1 MASSKPILCGPC
13 HKGEVTTK
21 ADIWCYNC
29 DEGLC
34 STCLSHH
41 KRFRATCDHKTI
53 DIKSYKPS
61 IQAIKTECDKHGQ
74 QLNLYC
80 PGHLMPCC
88 DECISTV
95 HSKCTGIKSLAGV
108 VDKTKIEKSKETVE
122 TDIHS
127 ILNVLETIINN
138 KSKNIK
144 TGENQCVS
152 IKQSIKGIRQEIN
165 KHLDHLEKKL
175 CQKTDTIWNQE
186 KSTAT
191 DFISEIEAKKKNLKE
206 MKEHLQTVTT
216 HTSKLQSFLGVHQ
229 IDQQV
234 HQCQRYVEDL
244 ENDERTK
251 EVDIKMKQNDEIEK
265 ILSKLESLESLGEV
279 IVIKTEVAMKLEISV
294 GTEPQVELHEQSNIN
309 SMTMNIETKIE
320 INIKKFINDMI
331 CLMDGRVIVVE
342 WKGEVNLFTSDGKL
356 QKQLPIPGRAW
367 NVTQINQ
374 NTIAITYTEEKA
386 IKTFNMENKTVTK
399 VITLDKDCWGLSFSN
414 GSMAVGLYGDVEI
427 RIIDLEGNT
436 LKSIQVECKD
446 YLRNLVYCNDRVIY
460 SDCVG
465 KAVYCV
471 DESSKQIWQYT
482 QDLTGPKG
490 LCTDTYGNII
500 VADYYSDRII
510 VISKDGQDS
519 KVLISKEDG
528 LKDPKCICF
537 KHNESSGFI
546 CDSRSTYLAK
556 FNLSPCLL

>member
-53 DIKSYKPS
+53 DIKIYKPS

-80 PGHLMPCC
+80 PSHLMPCC
-88 DECISTV
+88 DQCISTV

-144 TGENQCVS
+144 TGENQIVS
-152 IKQSIKGIRQEIN
+152 IKKSIKRIRQEIN
-165 KHLDHLEKKL
+165 KHLDHLEMKL
-175 CQKTDTIWNQE
+175 CQETDTIWNQE

-244 ENDERTK
+244 DDDERTK
-251 EVDIKMKQNDEIEK
+251 EVDIKMKQNDVIEK

-279 IVIKTEVAMKLEISV
+279 IVIKTEVAMNIEISV
-294 GTEPQVELHEQSNIN
+294 GTEPQVELQEQSNIN
-309 SMTMNIETKIE
+309 NMTMNIETKID
-320 INIKKFINDMI
+320 INIKMGISDLI

-342 WKGEVNLFTSDGKL
+342 QWGKVNLLTSDGKL
-356 QKQLPIPGRAW
+356 QKQLPIPGGACS
-367 NVTQINQ
+367 VTQINE
-374 NTIAITYTEEKA
+374 NTIAITYPYEKA
-386 IKTFNMENKTVTK
+386 IKIFNMENETVTK
-399 VITLDKDCWGLSFSN
+399 VITLDKVCLGLSFSN
-414 GSMAVGLYGDVEI
+414 NSLAVGLSNDEI
-427 RIIDLEGNT
+427 HIIDLEGTT
-436 LKSIQVECKD
+436 LKSIQVESRD
-446 YLRNLVYCNDRVIY
+446 NLFNLVYCNDRVIY
-460 SDCVG
+460 SDNYG
-465 KAVYCV
+465 KAVYCY
-471 DESSKQIWQYT
+471 DESGKQIWQYT
-482 QDLTGPKG
+482 QDLKEPWG
-490 LCTDTYGNII
+490 LCTDSYGNII
-500 VADYYSDRII
+500 VADNYSDRI
-510 VISKDGQDS
+510 VISKDGQES

-528 LKDPKCICF
+528 LKNAKCICF
-537 KHNESSGFI
+537 KHNECSGFI

>member
-53 DIKSYKPS
+53 DIKIYKPS

-80 PGHLMPCC
+80 PSHLMPCC
-88 DECISTV
+88 DQCISTV

-144 TGENQCVS
+144 TGENQIVS
-152 IKQSIKGIRQEIN
+152 IKKSIKRIRQEIN
-165 KHLDHLEKKL
+165 KHLDHLEMKL
-175 CQKTDTIWNQE
+175 CQETDTIWNQE

-244 ENDERTK
+244 DDDERTK
-251 EVDIKMKQNDEIEK
+251 EVDIKMKQNDVIEK

-279 IVIKTEVAMKLEISV
+279 IVIKTEVAMNIEISV
-294 GTEPQVELHEQSNIN
+294 GTEPQVELQEQSNIN
-309 SMTMNIETKIE
+309 NMTMNIETKID
-320 INIKKFINDMI
+320 INIKMGISDLI

-342 WKGEVNLFTSDGKL
+342 QWGKVNLLTSDGKL
-356 QKQLPIPGRAW
+356 QKQLPIPGGACS
-367 NVTQINQ
+367 VTQINE
-374 NTIAITYTEEKA
+374 NTIAITYPYEKA
-386 IKTFNMENKTVTK
+386 IKIFNMENETVTK
-399 VITLDKDCWGLSFSN
+399 VITLDKVCLGLSFSN
-414 GSMAVGLYGDVEI
+414 NSLAVGLSNDEI
-427 RIIDLEGNT
+427 HIIDLEGTT
-436 LKSIQVECKD
+436 LKSIQVESRD
-446 YLRNLVYCNDRVIY
+446 NLFNLVYCNDRVIY
-460 SDCVG
+460 SDNYG
-465 KAVYCV
+465 KAVYCY
-471 DESSKQIWQYT
+471 DESGKQIWQYT
-482 QDLTGPKG
+482 QDLKEPWG
-490 LCTDTYGNII
+490 LCTDSYGNII
-500 VADYYSDRII
+500 VADNYSDRI
-510 VISKDGQDS
+510 VISKDGQES

-528 LKDPKCICF
+528 LKNAKCICF
-537 KHNESSGFI
+537 KHNECSGFI
-546 CDSRSTYLAK
+546 CDDSSNYLTK
-556 FNLSPCLL
+556 FNLTYR